1 MHTNVFLIESRTS
14 DASNKNNP
22 KISFSNHLDDLVGNS
37 RFPASAATTNADQE
51 RFYQLTLTIVP
62 EIQILSQTKY
72 RKNT

>member
-1 MHTNVFLIESRTS
+1 M
-14 DASNKNNP
+14 
-22 KISFSNHLDDLVGNS
+22 SFSNHLDDLVGNS
-37 RFPASAATTNADQE
+37 RFPACAATTNADQE